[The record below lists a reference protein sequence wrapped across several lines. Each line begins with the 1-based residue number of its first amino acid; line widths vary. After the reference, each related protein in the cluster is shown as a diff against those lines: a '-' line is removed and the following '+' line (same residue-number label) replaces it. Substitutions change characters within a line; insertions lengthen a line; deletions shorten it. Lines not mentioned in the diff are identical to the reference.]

1 MNQIYAT
8 YSMMTGLLS
17 TIAVGILLL
26 LIISVIVI
34 TIVIWFPDDQK
45 EEQDSAVEEVKIF
58 TFRNFQSPTKTGGS
72 VNP

>member
-26 LIISVIVI
+26 LIVSVIVI

-45 EEQDSAVEEVKIF
+45 DDQNTPVEEVKTSEF
-58 TFRNFQSPTKTGGS
+58 YNFQFPITHNTG
-72 VNP
+72 